1 MRHVLRLLL
10 TVVMDVLLFV
20 AALVLARIVI
30 EFFGHLSS
38 AGLAKQ
44 YMDLTRPL
52 AYSFGLGHI
61 ATPYRGVFDFN
72 DGALLGAVLIV
83 EWALSFVRRFVR

>member
-10 TVVMDVLLFV
+10 TVVMNVLLLI
-20 AALVLARIVI
+20 AALLLARIVI

-38 AGLAKQ
+38 AGWAIS

-52 AYSFGLGHI
+52 AHSFGLGRI

-72 DGALLGAVLIV
+72 AGAMLGAVLLV
-83 EWALSFVRRFVR
+83 EWVLAFVRRFVR